1 MILCESTETLSSMEE
16 YCKKVAREA
25 EMDVDPLAHFSSW
38 AEQMELEDAIPAL
51 EQIDFV
57 NTLPTQE
64 QAELEYDFPAQTS
77 LPAPHVE
84 PMPSSIEHEVSTPLP
99 IPSTDA

>member
-1 MILCESTETLSSMEE
+1 MILCKSTETSSSTEE

-25 EMDVDPLAHFSSW
+25 EMDVDPPVHSPSW

-57 NTLPTQE
+57 NALPT
-64 QAELEYDFPAQTS
+64 
-77 LPAPHVE
+77 
-84 PMPSSIEHEVSTPLP
+84 
-99 IPSTDA
+99 